1 MIEHPDLRALRGD
14 DSPQCDAQDAL
25 SQVLDDW
32 RDRALCRG
40 VAPRVGSLRRRGQ
53 LCDCPRIEALFLP
66 DTGAARRLT
75 GDLSATICA
84 SLAALPLGHVPLRH
98 FTDGLTSTVLIAR
111 AGGVTLSLVTLDGE
125 GMGSRPRIDQR
136 QLRAQSRP
144 GNMSWAAAELIE
156 QVDCQPTGPR
166 SATSGAAEH
175 EIALGSILYRDGLRE
190 ARLLRRI
197 DGALV
202 SLRLQRRRANAEV
215 TYEYDLDSGA
225 LLHQAAGNPRDSRV
239 ELMLAML
246 GRMGARGCCAA
257 DGPHRTQ
264 GECSAALRWQALREC
279 LALDTQVGFAA
290 LAEIAADP
298 DDALAGPAGALRAQ
312 LVEAHP
318 LLLEFEPCPA

>member
-32 RDRALCRG
+32 RARPAIAALLG
-40 VAPRVGSLRRRGQ
+40 ELEPFAAGAQ
-53 LCDCPRIEALFLP
+53 LADCPGLAALFTP
-66 DTGAARRLT
+66 GCDAARGLT
-75 GDLSATICA
+75 GDFSATTCA
-84 SLAALPLGHVPLRH
+84 ALAAQPLGHVPLRH
-98 FTDGLTSTVLIAR
+98 FTDGITSTVLIAR
-111 AGGVTLSLVTLDGE
+111 AVNVTLSLVAIDGE
-125 GMGSRPRIDQR
+125 GLGRRAESATASFGPNQTWEHILGGS
-136 QLRAQSRP
+136 
-144 GNMSWAAAELIE
+144 AAVEAVFCE
-156 QVDCQPTGPR
+156 PTGPR
-166 SATSGAAEH
+166 EARLPRTPQ
-175 EIALGSILYRDGLRE
+175 EIGPGSILYRDGQRE

-202 SLRLQRRRANAEV
+202 SLRLQRRRSNAEV
-215 TYEYDLDSGA
+215 TREYDLASGA
-225 LLHQAAGNPRDSRV
+225 LLHQAAGNPRDSRI

-246 GRMGARGCCAA
+246 GRMGRKDAAPLMAQIARTG
-257 DGPHRTQ
+257 GST
-264 GECSAALRWQALREC
+264 SLRWQALREC
-279 LALDTQVGFAA
+279 LALDTLAGFAA

>member
-1 MIEHPDLRALRGD
+1 MIAQPELRALRGD
-14 DSPQCDAQDAL
+14 DTPQCDAQDEL
-25 SQVLDDW
+25 QRVLDAW
-32 RDRALCRG
+32 RTGPYVAALHRELEAFAAG
-40 VAPRVGSLRRRGQ
+40 AE

-98 FTDGLTSTVLIAR
+98 FTDGVTSTVLIAR
-111 AGGVTLSLVTLDGE
+111 AGGVTLSLVALDGE
-125 GMGSRPRIDQR
+125 GMGSRP
-136 QLRAQSRP
+136 QSTSASFGP
-144 GNMSWAAAELIE
+144 IQTWEYVLGGSALIE

-166 SATSGAAEH
+166 SATFRRSEH

-215 TYEYDLDSGA
+215 TCEYDLDSGA

-246 GRMGARGCCAA
+246 GRMGRADAAPQMARIA
-257 DGPHRTQ
+257 Q

-298 DDALAGPAGALRAQ
+298 DDALSGPAGALRAQ
-312 LVEAHP
+312 LIEAHP
-318 LLLEFEPCPA
+318 QLQKVAQCPA